1 MTPVL
6 WGSRWPFPFEPLFC
20 VSMQRICKPLWLP
33 QCSIDQL
40 RTHLTHV
47 SDVQFVRWARHQ
59 SSALTAV
66 EMSIIFSNASLLFAN
81 PVIGIFSLTW
91 TVLLHSS
98 FVGWECESVGFVLES
113 KVIRGVH
120 MLVVSGISVRILF
133 IVGLHSV
140 RSRWLYLEV
149 SAYELWTHE
158 DCVNEVFKL
167 LWTEWNLFSLE
178 ADKKQ
183 SFCTVSVHCVCMW
196 PIMVYFLIE

>member
-1 MTPVL
+1 MTAVL
-6 WGSRWPFPFEPLFC
+6 WGSRLPFPFEPLFC
-20 VSMQRICKPLWLP
+20 VSKQRICKPLWLS

-47 SDVQFVRWARHQ
+47 SDVQSVRWTRHQ

-66 EMSIIFSNASLLFAN
+66 ELSIIFSNTSLLFAN
-81 PVIGIFSLTW
+81 PNNWQIFGDWFVT
-91 TVLLHSS
+91 LL
-98 FVGWECESVGFVLES
+98 FCGGTESVGFVLES

-120 MLVVSGISVRILF
+120 SAHR
-133 IVGLHSV
+133 
-140 RSRWLYLEV
+140 RWMYLEL
-149 SAYELWTHE
+149 SAYKLWIPE

-183 SFCTVSVHCVCMW
+183 GFCTVSVHCVYMW
-196 PIMVYFLIE
+196 PIMACFLIE